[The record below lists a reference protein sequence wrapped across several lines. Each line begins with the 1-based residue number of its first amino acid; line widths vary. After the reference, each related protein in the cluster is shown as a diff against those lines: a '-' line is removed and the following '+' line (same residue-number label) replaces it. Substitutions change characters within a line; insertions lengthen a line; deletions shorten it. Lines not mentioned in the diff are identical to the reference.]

1 MYVRHGQPF
10 TDQLLFHHMFKRA
23 FEHVHDTNKGDD
35 TSFRYYVW
43 QLGYA
48 TFPWTGL
55 VPIALVRWLRERRP
69 LEHPRSTTGFV
80 LLAWFVIGFALFAM
94 MGTKFHHYCLPIVPA
109 AALLTGVL
117 LDDFMRSSASPS
129 RAAAPCSR
137 ASVSFSQQAERALL
151 GAVAIAGTVLTF
163 FVGVDLAWQHKG
175 GLSQIRLVH
184 LFSYNYGRPWPDS
197 LDFRAPLWAFV
208 GAATLLTA
216 ALVVMRIRPLV
227 VTAFMAVAST
237 FAAWGVDVYFV
248 RISPHWGQR
257 ELFLR
262 YERERLVEPGPI
274 VAYQLNWKGENF
286 YRSND
291 IAAFVSSG
299 EKFKKWVEEQ

>member
-1 MYVRHGQPF
+1 
-10 TDQLLFHHMFKRA
+10 
-23 FEHVHDTNKGDD
+23 
-35 TSFRYYVW
+35 
-43 QLGYA
+43 
-48 TFPWTGL
+48 
-55 VPIALVRWLRERRP
+55 
-69 LEHPRSTTGFV
+69 
-80 LLAWFVIGFALFAM
+80 
-94 MGTKFHHYCLPIVPA
+94 
-109 AALLTGVL
+109 
-117 LDDFMRSSASPS
+117 
-129 RAAAPCSR
+129 
-137 ASVSFSQQAERALL
+137 VSFSQQAERALL

-299 EKFKKWVEEQ
+299 EKFKKWVEEQKKKGVSAIYFVTEHGRTSGLSGELGNPTRLELLTSKTLNNKFVLVRVRFGEA